1 MKISIIGGSG
11 IVGHGIY
18 LTLKKFHDVK
28 IYDSKFFNNKTL
40 KYNSNEL
47 FDCDLFIHAAG
58 ITDELV
64 RDNLNFAVFKSNN
77 FIEYL
82 ATNLI
87 KSNCKHIVYIST
99 IHVYGDL
106 GQKINKMSK
115 LNPSSLYSLMHY
127 NSEMFFKILLKKS
140 NINLLNLRIPTVYG
154 FPKNRERINRPNI
167 IQFNFPLSLIEN
179 NTIKLNSSGNQFR
192 LFCSNYKVGKII
204 LIWLNDLD
212 KSQFSEESI
221 DGVNV
226 TVKEFAKLCVNRYN
240 LFYNLSAKLILNDIK
255 FVNEVYNK
263 INVES
268 KYKTSDEYKLT
279 DFFDEFFNIK

>member
-11 IVGHGIY
+11 IVGYGIY

-47 FDCDLFIHAAG
+47 FDCDLFVHAAG

-64 RDNLNFAVFKSNN
+64 KDNLNFAIFKSNN

-82 ATNLI
+82 AKNLI
-87 KSNCKHIVYIST
+87 KSNCKHIVYISS

-106 GQKINKMSK
+106 GKKINKITK
-115 LNPSSLYSLMHY
+115 PNPYSLYSLMHY
-127 NSEMFFKILLKKS
+127 NSEMFFKILLKNS
-140 NINLLNLRIPTVYG
+140 NIDLLNLRIPTVYG
-154 FPKNRERINRPNI
+154 FPKNRVKINRPNI

-192 LFCSNYKVGKII
+192 LFCSNYKIGKII
-204 LIWLNDLD
+204 LIWLNDLE
-212 KSQFSEESI
+212 KTQFSEESV

-226 TVKEFAKLCVNRYN
+226 TVKEFAELCVNRYN
-240 LFYNLSAKLILNDIK
+240 LFFKSSAKLVLNDLK
-255 FVNEVYNK
+255 LVNEAYNK

-268 KYKTSDEYKLT
+268 KYNTSEEYKLSDFID
-279 DFFDEFFNIK
+279 DFFNTK